1 MLSLRYVFVN
11 VESVTQGTFVCF
23 QHFVLHV
30 ISKSR
35 WSLVDVSFVA
45 VLRTSRFIYPMIHGT
60 GSSTRK
66 RYNLQKQPDLPIVSI
81 PIFLVWYLDC
91 DCPSYF
97 KCADS
102 SEICPPLLFIW
113 GWLDINCVP
122 NLCYSSKQTLPI
134 PPHFQISKHILEFN
148 QGCRS
153 RKSSEKHIPSVI
165 FEFILITFQIL
176 GMTT

>member
-1 MLSLRYVFVN
+1 MFFCQCRKCNTRYFCLF
-11 VESVTQGTFVCF
+11 SAF
-23 QHFVLHV
+23 
-30 ISKSR
+30 R
-35 WSLVDVSFVA
+35 
-45 VLRTSRFIYPMIHGT
+45 
-60 GSSTRK
+60 STRDLQVQVK
-66 RYNLQKQPDLPIVSI
+66 SGWCQFCSSAANLSVYLSDDTRDRQYGEKKVQLAKTPQFAIYIQPILLLCC
-81 PIFLVWYLDC
+81 FEC

>member
-1 MLSLRYVFVN
+1 MFFVN

-23 QHFVLHV
+23 QRFVLHV

-60 GSSTRK
+60 GNSARK
-66 RYNLQKQPDLPIVSI
+66 RYNLQKHPDLPIVSI
-81 PIFLVWYLDC
+81 PILLVWYLDF

-97 KCADS
+97 KRADS
-102 SEICPPLLFIW
+102 SEICLPLLFIW

-122 NLCYSSKQTLPI
+122 NLCYSSKQTLPN

>member
-1 MLSLRYVFVN
+1 MFFIN

-35 WSLVDVSFVA
+35 WSLVDVSFC
-45 VLRTSRFIYPMIHGT
+45 
-60 GSSTRK
+60 SSAANLSVYLSDDTRDRQYDEK
-66 RYNLQKQPDLPIVSI
+66 KVQLAKTPQFAICIQPIW
-81 PIFLVWYLDC
+81 LVWYLDC

-122 NLCYSSKQTLPI
+122 NLCYSSKQTLPN

-153 RKSSEKHIPSVI
+153 RKSSEKHILSVI